1 MNSLSAVSAE
11 ASEAY
16 ETSTEEICITH
27 KSLALAALCQR
38 LRHDRKY
45 HILDLGPA
53 LGANVEFFSQFRC
66 KLYIEDFYQSVAE
79 ELAAAEAETPSP
91 EQLYQKLLPYAE
103 DIRFDVI
110 LCWDLFNYLP
120 RQELQALLKHL
131 TRYCQRGTLLF
142 SLVATHHQIPARPIL
157 FKILNKENL
166 IYKTYSSDLRPSIE
180 YKPRDL
186 KLLMQGFQIANTFQ
200 LRSGMQEFL
209 FIHG

>member
-1 MNSLSAVSAE
+1 MNSLSVRAE
-11 ASEAY
+11 ESEAY
-16 ETSTEEICITH
+16 EASTGKICITH
-27 KSLALAALCQR
+27 KSLALTALCQR

-79 ELAAAEAETPSP
+79 ELAAAEAGTPSP

-103 DIRFDVI
+103 DVRFDVI
-110 LCWDLFNYLP
+110 LCWDLFNYFP
-120 RQELQALLKHL
+120 RHELQALLKHL
-131 TRYCQRGTLLF
+131 TRFCQRGTLLF
-142 SLVATHHQIPARPIL
+142 SLVATQHRIPARPIL
-157 FKILNKENL
+157 FRILDKENL
-166 IYKTYSSDLRPSIE
+166 IYETDSSDLRPSIE

-186 KLLMQGFQIANTFQ
+186 KLLMQGFQIANNFQ

>member
-1 MNSLSAVSAE
+1 MNSLSARVDE
-11 ASEAY
+11 SEAY
-16 ETSTEEICITH
+16 EASTEELCTTH

-45 HILDLGPA
+45 HILDLGAA
-53 LGANVEFFSQFRC
+53 LGANIAFFSQFRC
-66 KLYIEDFYQSVAE
+66 KLYIEDFYQSVVEAR
-79 ELAAAEAETPSP
+79 AAETEATSP

-120 RQELQALLKHL
+120 RQELQMLLKHL
-131 TRYCQRGTLLF
+131 AQHCQRGTLLF
-142 SLVATHHQIPARPIL
+142 SLIATQRQIPAQPTL
-157 FKILNKENL
+157 FKIMDDENL
-166 IYKTYSSDLRPSIE
+166 IYEMDSSDLRPSIE

-186 KLLMQGFQIANTFQ
+186 KLLMQGFQAANTFQ

-209 FIHG
+209 FIHD

>member
-1 MNSLSAVSAE
+1 MNSLAAVGTK

-16 ETSTEEICITH
+16 EASTEETCITH

-53 LGANVEFFSQFRC
+53 LGSNVEFFSQFRC
-66 KLYIEDFYQSVAE
+66 KLYIEDFYQSIGE
-79 ELAAAEAETPSP
+79 EIAAAEAGTPSP
-91 EQLYQKLLPYAE
+91 EPLYQKLLPYAE
-103 DIRFDVI
+103 DVRFDVI
-110 LCWDLFNYLP
+110 LCWDLFNYFP
-120 RQELQALLKHL
+120 RHELLALLKHL
-131 TRYCQRGTLLF
+131 TRFCQRGTLLF

-157 FKILNKENL
+157 FRILDKENL
-166 IYKTYSSDLRPSIE
+166 IYETDSPDWRPSIE

-186 KLLMQGFQIANTFQ
+186 KLLMQGFQIANNFQ

-209 FIHG
+209 FIYV

>member
-1 MNSLSAVSAE
+1 MNSLSVSVE
-11 ASEAY
+11 DREAY
-16 ETSTEEICITH
+16 AASPEEICTTH
-27 KSLALAALCQR
+27 KSLALAALYQR

-66 KLYIEDFYQSVAE
+66 KLYIEDYYQS
-79 ELAAAEAETPSP
+79 LAAARTAEEETPSP

-120 RQELQALLKHL
+120 RQELQILLKHL
-131 TRYCQRGTLLF
+131 ARYCQRGTLLF
-142 SLVATHHQIPARPIL
+142 SLVATHRQIPAQPTL
-157 FKILNKENL
+157 FKIMDDENL
-166 IYKTYSSDLRPSIE
+166 IYEMDSSDLRPSIE
-180 YKPRDL
+180 HKPRDL
-186 KLLMQGFQIANTFQ
+186 KLLMQGFQTANTFQ

-209 FIHG
+209 FIHD

>member
-1 MNSLSAVSAE
+1 MNSLSVRVE
-11 ASEAY
+11 DREAY
-16 ETSTEEICITH
+16 AVPAEEICTTH

-66 KLYIEDFYQSVAE
+66 KLYIEDFYLSLAE
-79 ELAAAEAETPSP
+79 VRAAETETASP
-91 EQLYQKLLPYAE
+91 EQLYQKLLPYTE
-103 DIRFDVI
+103 DLRFDVI

-120 RQELQALLKHL
+120 RRELQALLKHL
-131 TRYCQRGTLLF
+131 AQQCQRGTLLF
-142 SLVATHHQIPARPIL
+142 SLVATHRQIPAQPTL
-157 FKILNKENL
+157 FKILDNENL
-166 IYKTYSSDLRPSIE
+166 IYETDSSDLRPSIE

-186 KLLMQGFQIANTFQ
+186 KLLMQGFQTANTFQ

-209 FIHG
+209 FIYG

>member
-1 MNSLSAVSAE
+1 MSSRPVLSVELHE
-11 ASEAY
+11 ADGA
-16 ETSTEEICITH
+16 STEELCSTH
-27 KSLALAALCQR
+27 KSLALAALCQH

-45 HILDLGPA
+45 HILDLGAA
-53 LGANVEFFSQFRC
+53 LGANIEFFSQFRC

-79 ELAAAEAETPSP
+79 ELAFARTETPSP
-91 EQLYQKLLPYAE
+91 EHLCQKLLPYAE
-103 DIRFDVI
+103 DVRFDVI

-120 RQELQALLKHL
+120 RHELQALLKHL

-157 FKILNKENL
+157 FKILDKENL
-166 IYKTYSSDLRPSIE
+166 IYEVGSADLRPSIE

-186 KLLMQGFQIANTFQ
+186 KLLMQDFQVANTFQ

-209 FIHG
+209 FMHG